1 MQPETKKDFQ
11 DLLFKVLNP
20 IRSKYSKGNALI
32 KLGSTGTKYDERCA
46 QMEGFSRSFW
56 GLVPYFAGGGDD
68 DDFLKKCIEG
78 LENGTN
84 PEHEEYWGGF
94 GEIDQRFCEM
104 AAFALGLLLIPEKI
118 WDPLPRKAKDNIVE
132 WLLNINAYK
141 IGPNNWQFF
150 LVLVNTSLKKLGER
164 YDQEAMDFSLERI
177 DSFYLGNGW
186 YQDGRLPNKDYY
198 VPFAFHFYGLI
209 YAQVMEE
216 EDPVRSNV
224 FRERAK
230 QFAQDYVYWFDEKA
244 EAVPYGRSLTY
255 RFAQVSFFSA
265 CLFAGIEPIPMPV
278 MKGLISKHLDL
289 WLHEEIY
296 DNGDIITIGY
306 KYPNMLMAENYN
318 GPGSP
323 LWALKAFLFLAL
335 PDDHPF
341 WETKA
346 EPLPNLESIK
356 VMPEAEKIFIR
367 ESDSVT
373 MYPAGTRVVAKI
385 QGHMGEKY
393 CKFAYS
399 SKYGFSVHSNTD
411 ILDSLAPDSTLVFE
425 VEGRLYPR
433 LHYIKLRIEEDK
445 IVTNWSPTEG
455 IEVETTIIPSVGGH
469 IRKHAVKSDVD
480 CVAYDCGFALP
491 RGDEEYEEFVTNSS
505 ALVKHANGFCKV
517 DGGQEA
523 FIIKAQPN
531 TNVMTQRTSIP
542 TVKHIV
548 NIGESLLETSIS
560 FE

>member
-1 MQPETKKDFQ
+1 MHPETKKDFEE
-11 DLLFKVLNP
+11 LLFKVLDP
-20 IRSKYSKGNALI
+20 IRNKYSTGNALL

-56 GLVPYFAGGGDD
+56 GLIPYFAGGGID

-84 PEHEEYWGGF
+84 PEHSEYWGGF

-104 AAFALGLLLIPEKI
+104 TAFALGLLLIPEKL
-118 WDPLPRKAKDNIVE
+118 WEPLSKKEKDNIVE
-132 WLLNINAYK
+132 WLLNINTHT

-150 LVLVNTSLKKLGER
+150 RVLVNTALKKLGER
-164 YDQEAMDFSLERI
+164 HDQEALDLSLEHI

-209 YAQVMEE
+209 YAQVMEP
-216 EDPVRSNV
+216 EDPERSKV
-224 FRERAK
+224 FRERAS
-230 QFAQDYVYWFDEKA
+230 QFAQDYIYWFDEKG
-244 EAVPYGRSLTY
+244 ESVPYGRSLTY
-255 RFAQVSFFSA
+255 RFAQISFFSA
-265 CLFAGIEPIPMPV
+265 CLFAGIEPIAMPV
-278 MKGLISKHLDL
+278 MKGLISKHLGL

-296 DNGDIITIGY
+296 DNGGIITIGY

-335 PDDHPF
+335 PDNHPF
-341 WETKA
+341 WEMEA
-346 EPLPNLESIK
+346 EPLPDLETIK

-373 MYPAGTRVVAKI
+373 MYPAGSRVIAKI

-399 SKYGFSVHSNTD
+399 SKYGFSVHSDTD
-411 ILDSLAPDSTLVFE
+411 ILESLAPDSTLVFE
-425 VEGRLYPR
+425 VDGKLYSR
-433 LHYIKLRIEEDK
+433 LHYTELDISEDK
-445 IVTNWSPTEG
+445 IITTWSPTEG
-455 IEVETTIIPSVGGH
+455 IWVETTIIPYPGGH
-469 IRKHAVKSDVD
+469 IRKHTVKSEVA

-491 RGDEEYEEFVTNSS
+491 RGGKEYEEFVKNGS
-505 ALVKHANGFCKV
+505 ASIQYENGFCKV

-542 TVKHIV
+542 AIKHFV
-548 NIGESLLETSIS
+548 QPGENLLESIIS
-560 FE
+560 FD